1 MFLRLLPFAFVLFW
15 STGFIAAKYGLPFT
29 GPYTFLAVRFILVL
43 IILAVIVALL
53 KSRLPKNKAS
63 YFHLFVVGM
72 TVQVMYLGGV
82 FSAIKLGLPA
92 GITAV
97 IVGMQPILTAFI
109 IHRFSS
115 IVVILTTAIGFL
127 GLLLVVVDF
136 GAWRHD
142 LSDQVHGSIEWL
154 KYLPSFIALL
164 GITFG
169 TLYQKKFCADVPV
182 IVNAFIQFIPTCIV
196 FILLAFLFEA
206 EPNIRIDWHPSFILA
221 LMWSVIVLSIV
232 SILLMNLLYQHKS
245 ASSAASYFYLT
256 PPVALVMGYFL
267 FDETINVLNLVGIA
281 LVVASVFMSNKLK
294 L

>member
-1 MFLRLLPFAFVLFW
+1 MLLRLLPFAFVLFW
-15 STGFIAAKYGLPFT
+15 STGFIAAKYGLPYA
-29 GPYTFLAVRFILVL
+29 GPYTFLAARFILVL
-43 IILAVIVALL
+43 IMLAVIVVLF
-53 KSRLPKNKAS
+53 KSRLPNNKAS

-115 IVVILTTAIGFL
+115 LSVIITTIVGFL
-127 GLLLVVVDF
+127 GLLLVVIDF
-136 GAWRHD
+136 GAWQSGLTRQLETNVD
-142 LSDQVHGSIEWL
+142 WL
-154 KYLPSFIALL
+154 MYVPSLIALF

-182 IVNAFIQFIPTCIV
+182 IVNAFIQFIPTCVV
-196 FILLAFLFEA
+196 FIILAFLFEA
-206 EPNIRIDWHPSFILA
+206 EPSIQIDWHPNFMLA
-221 LMWSVIVLSIV
+221 LLWSVIVLSIV
-232 SILLMNLLYQHKS
+232 SILLMNLLYQHNS

-256 PPVALVMGYFL
+256 PPVALVMSYFL
-267 FDETINVLNLVGIA
+267 FDETISVLNFIGIA
-281 LVVASVFMSNKLK
+281 LVVVSVYMSNKLK